1 MVGLRSSGQIISN
14 DGSGYRFNAEGK
26 QVTCRRDVKRMTTIN
41 FDWNVIRKK
50 LQELNRLSDE
60 SSAKLDLC
68 LVTSKVEYEPPF
80 DVNASFAEVFE
91 TIFPKDR
98 SPNQTKAP

>member
-1 MVGLRSSGQIISN
+1 MVDLRSSGQIISN

-50 LQELNRLSDE
+50 LQKLNRL
-60 SSAKLDLC
+60 
-68 LVTSKVEYEPPF
+68 
-80 DVNASFAEVFE
+80 
-91 TIFPKDR
+91 
-98 SPNQTKAP
+98 

>member
-1 MVGLRSSGQIISN
+1 MVDLRSSGQIISN

-68 LVTSKVEYEPPF
+68 LVTSTVEYEPPF
-80 DVNASFAEVFE
+80 DVNASFAEAFE
-91 TIFPKDR
+91 TIFPKDPG
-98 SPNQTKAP
+98 PNQTKAP